1 MVTDVLPY
9 TSDIDYEYPETPEQA
24 SGYVSLL
31 SELRSALDA
40 HAKKK
45 GESNPYQLSVIQFA
59 HFSNLMANGRLV
71 VRLLFPLEPTTIKTF
86 SSLK

>member
-1 MVTDVLPY
+1 MVTNVLRY

-40 HAKKK
+40 HAKRK

-59 HFSNLMANGRLV
+59 RFSKFV
-71 VRLLFPLEPTTIKTF
+71 TD
-86 SSLK
+86 